1 MLGNGQIVPYREK
14 LDTYWKILPTA
25 KFEQLRYNIHK
36 DYLQST
42 WQPGAVSRKDE
53 HTWQK
58 IAMR

>member
-1 MLGNGQIVPYREK
+1 MSLSYNA
-14 LDTYWKILPTA
+14 DWKILPTA

-42 WQPGAVSRKDE
+42 WRPEAVSRKDE